1 MKGQGEKKKKKKKKE
16 EEFKKFSEKYFLV
29 FGKCY
34 KENQKNKHS
43 TQIDARRSTGFDG
56 AEEEEEERR
65 RVQKIF
71 RKIFSGVWKMLQGK
85 PEKQTQHPD

>member
-56 AEEEEEERR
+56 AVLRELQFDDRTADRDRR
-65 RVQKIF
+65 EGEIA
-71 RKIFSGVWKMLQGK
+71 IDGAI
-85 PEKQTQHPD
+85 